1 MHNRHT
7 GIDTS
12 PESGPRHPGHAEKKM
27 ALPPEKDTDP
37 IVPTRDDIQHT
48 IHTLGE
54 HEVQLVHLQFSDIA
68 GGARTVTVPVSLLP
82 RVFHRG
88 YRFDGAAMAGGERE
102 VEVDL
107 FLMPDPSTLTIF
119 PPRHGKPRA
128 AQLFCW
134 VTRRENHP
142 FPGDP
147 RTLLQ
152 RQLNRAAA
160 LGLDYRAGIELEF
173 YLYRGTSIAEAAS
186 TPHLVNNGYFG
197 EGGDDTSGVRDE
209 VVAYLHE
216 LGIGVHGVHHET
228 GPGQQE
234 LDLRHSGGIRIADQL
249 ITTRQVIREV
259 AAGHGMRTTFMAK
272 PFPDLP
278 GSGMHI
284 FQRMLSL
291 DDGRDLLRDE
301 GEIHGTSGV
310 ARHMIAGQL
319 AHAPAMSAILNTT
332 VNSYKR
338 LADGHRAPAWATWAR
353 VSRGSLLRVPSAATD
368 VATDIEL
375 RSPDALANPYLA
387 IAVALGAAI
396 DGIQNE
402 MEPPPP
408 FDENL
413 VSYDEDEFHR
423 LGAARL
429 PQTMG
434 EALEELANS
443 DVIRSILGAYI
454 FDQLLSVKRKEWAE
468 YRRHVSPWEHNRYGD
483 L

>member
-1 MHNRHT
+1 MGSH
-7 GIDTS
+7 IDRELS
-12 PESGPRHPGHAEKKM
+12 S
-27 ALPPEKDTDP
+27 
-37 IVPTRDDIQHT
+37 IVPSREDIQDA
-48 IHTLGE
+48 IHALGE
-54 HEVQLVHLQFSDIA
+54 HDVQLVSLQFSDIA
-68 GGARTVTVPVSLLP
+68 GGARTVTIPVSLLP

-88 YRFDGAAMAGGERE
+88 YRFDGAAMAGGERQ

-119 PPRHGKPRA
+119 PKQPGKPRG
-128 AQLFCW
+128 AQLYCW
-134 VTRRENHP
+134 VTRRESQP
-142 FPGDP
+142 FAGDP
-147 RTLLQ
+147 RTILQ
-152 RQLNRAAA
+152 RQLQRAAA
-160 LGLDYRAGIELEF
+160 MGIDYRAGIELEF
-173 YLYRGTSIAEAAS
+173 YLYTGDSLTEAARAAD
-186 TPHLVNNGYFG
+186 LIDNGYFG
-197 EGGDDTSGVRDE
+197 DGGDDTAAARDE
-209 VVAYLHE
+209 IVASLHE
-216 LGIGVHGVHHET
+216 LGVGVHGAHHET

-249 ITTRQVIREV
+249 MTTRQVIRQV
-259 AAGHGMRTTFMAK
+259 ARQYGMRATFMAK

-284 FQRMLSL
+284 FQRVLSL
-291 DDGRDLLRDE
+291 DDGEDLLRDE
-301 GEIHGTSGV
+301 ADAHGMSTM
-310 ARHMIAGQL
+310 AQHMIAGQL

-353 VSRGSLLRVPSAATD
+353 VSRGSLLRVPTAGTEQPTD
-368 VATDIEL
+368 LEL

-396 DGIQNE
+396 DGIANE

-423 LGAARL
+423 LGAVRL

-434 EALEELANS
+434 EALDEMATN
-443 DVIRSILGAYI
+443 DVMRSVLGTYI
-454 FDQLLSVKRKEWAE
+454 FDQLLSVKRAEWAD
-468 YRRHVSPWEHNRYGD
+468 YRRHVSPWEHARYGD
-483 L
+483 I

>member
-1 MHNRHT
+1 MASH
-7 GIDTS
+7 ID
-12 PESGPRHPGHAEKKM
+12 
-27 ALPPEKDTDP
+27 KDIDS
-37 IVPTRDDIQHT
+37 IAPTREDIQHT
-48 IHTLGE
+48 IHMLGE
-54 HEVQLVHLQFSDIA
+54 HDVQLVSLQFSDIA

-88 YRFDGAAMAGGERE
+88 YRFDGAAMAGGERQ

-119 PPRHGKPRA
+119 PETPDHPRG
-128 AQLFCW
+128 AQLYCW
-134 VTRRENHP
+134 VTRRENQP
-142 FPGDP
+142 FSGDP
-147 RTLLQ
+147 RTILQ
-152 RQLNRAAA
+152 RQLQRAAEM
-160 LGLDYRAGIELEF
+160 GLDYRAGIELEF
-173 YLYRGTSIAEAAS
+173 YLYRGDSLTDAARAA
-186 TPHLVNNGYFG
+186 HLVDNGYFG
-197 EGGDDTSGVRDE
+197 DGGDDTAAIRDE
-209 VVAYLHE
+209 IVATLHE
-216 LGIGVHGVHHET
+216 LGVGVHGAHHET

-249 ITTRQVIREV
+249 MTTRQVIRRV
-259 AAGHGMRTTFMAK
+259 AGKHGLRATFMAK

-291 DDGRDLLRDE
+291 EDGQDLLRDE
-301 GEIHGTSGV
+301 GDAHGTSAT

-319 AHAPAMSAILNTT
+319 AHARAMSAILNTT

-338 LADGHRAPAWATWAR
+338 LADGHRAPAWGTWAR
-353 VSRGSLLRVPSAATD
+353 VSRGSLLRVPTAAD
-368 VATDIEL
+368 DQPTDIEL

-387 IAVALGAAI
+387 IAVALGTAV
-396 DGIQNE
+396 DGIRNE

-423 LGAARL
+423 LGAVRL

-434 EALEELANS
+434 EALEELATN
-443 DVIRSILGAYI
+443 DVVRSILGTYI
-454 FDQLLSVKRKEWAE
+454 FDQLLSVKRAEWAD
-468 YRRHVSPWEHNRYGD
+468 YRRHVSPWEHARYGD